1 MPIFKG
7 TTKMKSAYKGT
18 SSLAAIYKGSYL
30 VWLKKFLDMVSGTTP
45 LSLPKATADPID
57 EANLYGMAY
66 QGVPSDYKRL
76 EYLEF
81 NKSGY
86 VPTDVY
92 LESTDTLK
100 FKIVTTTA
108 TGGSM
113 IGCFGGTNNTSN
125 YCIYGVALSPGGYIR
140 YNGSTYRAWQIAGS
154 TEYIAEMS
162 STGLVV
168 NGSTLA
174 SWSELSFTA
183 NRPMYI
189 GHLYGSESAKFTG
202 KFYEVEVVGKFK
214 GVPCE
219 RTSDNALGYYDTV
232 TNTFFPAEGT
242 LTAGP
247 EVSPAPTTPVPIY
260 CNNGELKSN
269 QQGQVYADG
278 IQETIS
284 LTHNGTTID
293 TASPENLLA
302 LDSYK
307 DVQDLISG
315 SVTRNVGIK
324 VLDGTE
330 TYVEFSTGVFYCSD
344 ALPNAKYAT
353 NVSIL
358 CNLFVGKESGGGSS
372 STANYQCWLQATSA
386 YPRLYIR
393 HDTINDATS
402 FKNWVTQQ
410 YANGTPVIVVY
421 PLEESTTSSV
431 TAQDLECQ
439 EGTNTVSSNKG
450 AREMEVTYW
459 RN

>member
-7 TTKMKSAYKGT
+7 TTKMKAAYKGI
-18 SSLAAIYKGSYL
+18 SSLSAIYKGSYL
-30 VWLKKFLDMVSGTTP
+30 VWLKKFLDTISGTTP

-86 VPTDVY
+86 VPTNVY

-100 FKIVTTTA
+100 FKIVTTSA
-108 TGGSM
+108 TGGSI

-125 YCIYGVALSPGGYIR
+125 YCIYGMALSPGGYIR

-154 TEYIAEMS
+154 TEYVAEMS

-168 NGSTLA
+168 NGSTMA

-202 KFYEVEVVGKFK
+202 KFYEVEVVGRFK
-214 GVPCE
+214 GVPCK

-260 CNNGELKSN
+260 CNNGELKAN

-278 IQETIS
+278 PQETIS
-284 LTHNGTTID
+284 LTHNSTTID

-302 LDSYK
+302 IDTYK

-315 SVTRNVGIK
+315 SVTRNVGIL

-330 TYVEFSTGVFYCSD
+330 SWTVSTNYSNVYQCNVGFTSVSTPKCTHFVG
-344 ALPNAKYAT
+344 LNANRT
-353 NVSIL
+353 IGNVSSTPDGIKFETS
-358 CNLFVGKESGGGSS
+358 NNNRVFVNIDSIGTTE
-372 STANYQCWLQATSA
+372 ADLV
-386 YPRLYIR
+386 
-393 HDTINDATS
+393 S
-402 FKNWVTQQ
+402 FLAQQ

-421 PLEESTTSSV
+421 PLSTPTTTTVAS
-431 TAQDLECQ
+431 QELECQ
-439 EGTNTVSSNKG
+439 EGTNIVSSNKG
-450 AREMEVTYW
+450 AREMEITYW

>member
-7 TTKMKSAYKGT
+7 TTKMKAAYKGT

-30 VWLKKFLDMVSGTTP
+30 VWLKKFLDTISGTTP

-57 EANLYGMAY
+57 EANIYGMIE
-66 QGVPSDYKRL
+66 QRRL
-76 EYLEF
+76 P
-81 NKSGY
+81 SGY
-86 VPTDVY
+86 TEVEWIKSNKDIGLGIKTNDNMQIEAKFLRSTTSTQFVY
-92 LESTDTLK
+92 HSDSSSSLST
-100 FKIVTTTA
+100 TTTA
-108 TGGSM
+108 YASANGVWRFGSKSTSISQNVDVIFETIQNKDGVWFNGEKVGSYTDVNTFTSSSNLCALGGASSP
-113 IGCFGGTNNTSN
+113 SN
-125 YCIYGVALSPGGYIR
+125 QLYYLKVK
-140 YNGSTYRAWQIAGS
+140 
-154 TEYIAEMS
+154 E
-162 STGLVV
+162 
-168 NGSTLA
+168 
-174 SWSELSFTA
+174 
-183 NRPMYI
+183 
-189 GHLYGSESAKFTG
+189 YGSNT
-202 KFYEVEVVGKFK
+202 YDYIWI
-214 GVPCE
+214 PCK
-219 RTSDNALGYYDTV
+219 RTSDNSYGLYDIV
-232 TNTFFPAEGT
+232 GNEFYTNSEATI
-242 LTAGP
+242 TAG
-247 EVSPAPTTPVPIY
+247 ENATPTPGNPMPIY
-260 CNNGELKSN
+260 CNNGELKVN

-278 IQETIS
+278 PQETIS
-284 LTHNGTTID
+284 LTHNSTTID

-393 HDTINDATS
+393 HDTMNDATS

-410 YANGTPVIVVY
+410 YVNGTPVIIVY

-450 AREMEVTYW
+450 SREMEVTYW